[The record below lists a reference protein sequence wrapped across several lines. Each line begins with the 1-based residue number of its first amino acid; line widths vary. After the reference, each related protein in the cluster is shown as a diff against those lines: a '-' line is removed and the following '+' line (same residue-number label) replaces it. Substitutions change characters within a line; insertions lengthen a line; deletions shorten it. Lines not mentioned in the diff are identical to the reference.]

1 MNYASDYSH
10 GTSQELSL
18 APLSE
23 LSTPD
28 SIITYQT
35 GTMMEPSI
43 YTCHSPD
50 MSMFTIPSIPSSES
64 THVDTDATVATSSAD
79 QSGAT
84 MNGIPSLPSHSTVGP
99 SDGSEPPLSS
109 PSEPPSVPSE
119 PVVSSATIP
128 SWDDDMGPHNHCDIT
143 GSLFGEIGSFR
154 PVMKLKNAQW
164 FLQRLMMKH
173 DSASHRLLSVSNL

>member
-1 MNYASDYSH
+1 MTEA
-10 GTSQELSL
+10 
-18 APLSE
+18 
-23 LSTPD
+23 
-28 SIITYQT
+28 
-35 GTMMEPSI
+35 SI
-43 YTCHSPD
+43 YTCHTPD
-50 MSMFTIPSIPSSES
+50 MSMFTVPSIASSLPTCVDTNATGMASSE
-64 THVDTDATVATSSAD
+64 D

-84 MNGIPSLPSHSTVGP
+84 MNGVPSLPSHSTVGP

-128 SWDDDMGPHNHCDIT
+128 SWDDDIGPHNRCDIT

-164 FLQRLMMKH
+164 FLQHLMMKH
-173 DSASHRLLSVSNL
+173 ESASHRLLSVSNP